1 MPPVSIIHRNLT
13 QGRQSVTVCFR
24 LLNSAAGRC
33 ILQVYSFAGGFLCMS
48 RKLITALSLSLCLA
62 STAVLAADATLHQVY
77 QAAEAGNYRAAQSM
91 MDQVLHD
98 HPNSAKAHFVE
109 AELLA
114 KEGQLR
120 SSQTELA
127 TAERLDPSLSFAKP
141 GAVSELKARLTPP
154 VTTAP
159 MATTAQAN
167 GAGMPWGLILVGVGL
182 LLAVLYFLRSRSQ
195 APVVVPAGAGGWSS
209 GGGNW
214 GSGPQPYGAGGVGP
228 VAGPMAPAGGGMGS
242 GILGSLATGAA
253 VGAGVVAGEAL
264 MHRVLDGGHRE
275 EVMPSQTGSNWEPA
289 SQPAPQ
295 YDMGGQDFGVNDAGS
310 WDDSSSSGSDDWT

>member
-1 MPPVSIIHRNLT
+1 
-13 QGRQSVTVCFR
+13 
-24 LLNSAAGRC
+24 
-33 ILQVYSFAGGFLCMS
+33 MS
-48 RKLITALSLSLCLA
+48 RKLFAALSLSLCLV
-62 STAVLAADATLHQVY
+62 STATLAADATLHEVY
-77 QAAEAGNYRAAQSM
+77 QAAEAGNYRAAQGM

-114 KEGQLR
+114 KEGQLH
-120 SSQTELA
+120 SAQLELA

-141 GAVSELKARLTPP
+141 GAVVELKARFAPP
-154 VTTAP
+154 ASTAP
-159 MATTAQAN
+159 TAPTAAMAQGN
-167 GAGMPWGLILVGVGL
+167 GAGLPWGLILVGAGL

-195 APVVVPAGAGGWSS
+195 APVVVPAGGWPSA
-209 GGGNW
+209 GGNW

-264 MHRVLDGGHRE
+264 MHRVLDGGHHE
-275 EVMPSQTGSNWEPA
+275 EVVPSQAGSNWEPA
-289 SQPAPQ
+289 AQPAAQ

>member
-1 MPPVSIIHRNLT
+1 
-13 QGRQSVTVCFR
+13 
-24 LLNSAAGRC
+24 
-33 ILQVYSFAGGFLCMS
+33 MS

-141 GAVSELKARLTPP
+141 EAVTELKARFAPP
-154 VTTAP
+154 TTTAP
-159 MATTAQAN
+159 MATTAQGN
-167 GAGMPWGLILVGVGL
+167 GAGMSWGLILVGVGL

-195 APVVVPAGAGGWSS
+195 APVVVPGGAGGWSS

-228 VAGPMAPAGGGMGS
+228 VTGPMAPAGGGMGS

-275 EVMPSQTGSNWEPA
+275 DVMPSQTGSNWEPA

>member
-1 MPPVSIIHRNLT
+1 
-13 QGRQSVTVCFR
+13 
-24 LLNSAAGRC
+24 
-33 ILQVYSFAGGFLCMS
+33 MS

-141 GAVSELKARLTPP
+141 EAVTELKARFAPP
-154 VTTAP
+154 ITTAP
-159 MATTAQAN
+159 MATTARGN

-275 EVMPSQTGSNWEPA
+275 DVMPSQTGSNWEPA